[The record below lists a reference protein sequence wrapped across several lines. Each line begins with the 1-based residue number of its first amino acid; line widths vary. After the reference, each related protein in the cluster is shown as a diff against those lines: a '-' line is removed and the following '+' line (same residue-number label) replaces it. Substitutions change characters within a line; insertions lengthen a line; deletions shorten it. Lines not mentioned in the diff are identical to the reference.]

1 MMVIIMHNNQEYLD
15 RLFQIAATEDIKDVA
30 IIKHKNIGLRL
41 IGGSA
46 GLFFSKGEI
55 LDAYEKAFVA
65 VVKGRKKL
73 EHFLNVVEHDSRLE
87 VLNLQN
93 RGFICAVPF
102 HYLTSLELQKPS
114 KRKATAHIK
123 IADFLRED
131 RIVLNMKA
139 SSKKEAINE
148 LAKLIKGSE
157 EVLDYD
163 TFLEDVLKREA
174 LISTGIGHNIAI
186 PHARTDAVN
195 DFFIVFG
202 RSLQGIDFNSID
214 KKPAKLITLVGTPKV
229 EGLNTYLRLLAQ
241 LARLLKKNQLQQ
253 FLLETQSPKEVIKK
267 FCQLDI
273 G

>member
-1 MMVIIMHNNQEYLD
+1 MLVIIMHNNQEYLD
-15 RLFQIAATEDIKDVA
+15 RLVQIAATEDIKDVA

-65 VVKGRKKL
+65 AVKGREKL
-73 EHFLNVVEHDSRLE
+73 EHFLNVIEQDPRLE
-87 VLNLQN
+87 VLNLQT

-114 KRKATAHIK
+114 KKKATTNIK
-123 IADFLRED
+123 IAAFLRED
-131 RIVLNMKA
+131 RIVLNMKS

-148 LAKLIKGSE
+148 LAELTKGTE

-163 TFLEDVLKREA
+163 TFLEDVFKREA

-186 PHARTDAVN
+186 PHARTDAVD
-195 DFFIVFG
+195 DFIIVFG
-202 RSLQGIDFNSID
+202 RSLHGIEFGSLD
-214 KKPAKLITLVGTPKV
+214 KKPAKLITLMGTPKV
-229 EGLNTYLRLLAQ
+229 KGLNTYLRLLAQ
-241 LARLLKKNQLQQ
+241 LTRLLKKNQLQE
-253 FLLETQSPKEVIKK
+253 FLLKAQSPKEVIEK
-267 FCQLDI
+267 FRQLEVN
-273 G
+273 